1 MLDTMLKTRIVILAH
16 SILTR
21 LIAELDLSLLF
32 LFLNRLVVI
41 LRWCLES
48 ERLVIEQELDM
59 MRWFVG
65 NVFFITV
72 EAQPLMG

>member
-72 EAQPLMG
+72 EARPLMG